1 MSIVILDVKSLLLEL
16 GICIPYFH
24 LCFTVSCQLMSQAG
38 LQHLDPVDYF
48 LLGYGAW
55 GMCGYLWPHF
65 KLLPTFAS
73 YPAHTDQE
81 YQIFP
86 YFSSLFFSCKHSG
99 LPIVCSNL
107 GSGLWPVKL
116 RAILCSANQT
126 WTSVTDHCSNG
137 PETSVKNWTQF
148 QI

>member
-1 MSIVILDVKSLLLEL
+1 MSIVILDVNSLLLGL

-24 LCFTVSCQLMSQAG
+24 LCFTASCQPTSQAG
-38 LQHLDPVDYF
+38 LQHLDSVDYF

-55 GMCGYLWPHF
+55 GMCDYLWSHF
-65 KLLPTFAS
+65 KFLPTFTS
-73 YPAHTDQE
+73 YQAHTDQE

-107 GSGLWPVKL
+107 GFWSLACKAPGYPLSSKSDL
-116 RAILCSANQT
+116 NFSHRALQ
-126 WTSVTDHCSNG
+126 
-137 PETSVKNWTQF
+137 
-148 QI
+148 